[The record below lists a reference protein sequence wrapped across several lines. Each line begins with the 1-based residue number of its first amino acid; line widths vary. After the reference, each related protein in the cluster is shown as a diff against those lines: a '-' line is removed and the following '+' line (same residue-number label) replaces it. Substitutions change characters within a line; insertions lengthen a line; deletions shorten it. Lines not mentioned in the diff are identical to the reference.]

1 MDIFT
6 LSSRNRGKQTSEHAA
21 VPRDIASLCDLHP
34 LICPLLPLR
43 HMCHPRCPSEQTMQD
58 RLEQNASESASAAK
72 AARAAV
78 RKQEK
83 SANEKAL
90 EQRLKQ
96 RQMSRTMLETANQKE
111 RARLATVT
119 SKLHTRDDM
128 AERLERM
135 SEYKLQLK
143 QNKFQQQS
151 TNVQEAVMRELNRRY
166 TNGKMSVP
174 RDMAKRWADV
184 TFLSRR
190 KMDSIPLVYK
200 GNL

>member
-1 MDIFT
+1 M
-6 LSSRNRGKQTSEHAA
+6 SSRNRGKQTSEHAA
-21 VPRDIASLCDLHP
+21 MPTSRDITSLFDLHP
-34 LICPLLPLR
+34 QIYPLLPLT
-43 HMCHPRCPSEQTMQD
+43 HMCHPCCPSEQTMQD
-58 RLEQNASESASAAK
+58 RLEQNASEIATAAK

-96 RQMSRTMLETANQKE
+96 RQMSRTLLETANQKE

-143 QNKFQQQS
+143 QNKFQEQS

-166 TNGKMSVP
+166 ANGKMAVP

-190 KMDSIPLVYK
+190 KMASIPLVYK